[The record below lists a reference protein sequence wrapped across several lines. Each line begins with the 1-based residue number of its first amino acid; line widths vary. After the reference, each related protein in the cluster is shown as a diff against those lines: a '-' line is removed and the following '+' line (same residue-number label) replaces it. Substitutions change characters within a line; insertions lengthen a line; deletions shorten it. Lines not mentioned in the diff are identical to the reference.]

1 MNAIFRS
8 FHWNRDFPRYVRIL
22 HPHMYRVGTYG
33 LPRRRYKNDLESEYP
48 FPRIVAMKGDGKTS
62 YDVGKDGVPTMI
74 GECAVRADVSKVSS
88 RFPTKCTGRL
98 SPQEHSDKAQGHL
111 CQGHGIGR
119 TSTRTFLIQPLTFQ
133 FASR

>member
-1 MNAIFRS
+1 
-8 FHWNRDFPRYVRIL
+8 
-22 HPHMYRVGTYG
+22 MYRVGTYG